1 MMDYFRVYA
10 KQEYLTP
17 AAAETV
23 ELIAEA
29 VNPGESALLLDVAAG
44 KGEAACTLA
53 GRFAC
58 RVVTVDL
65 YDPFIQHAAAK
76 VWRWNLGDLVTVLRG
91 DGGHLPV
98 SDGVCDA
105 AYCIGGP
112 SIVGPEPCLAEL
124 ARAVKPGGHVIV
136 SDIAWRRKPD
146 GALGPEWGVVA
157 EIDPRLSRDEFAALI
172 AAQGLV
178 VSEVRIHERSA
189 WEEYFRP
196 MADVAREARA
206 SGDRDDLALAQEIE
220 DAIAVERRAADEF
233 LDYATFLARRP
244 DR

>member
-1 MMDYFRVYA
+1 MTDYARIYA

-53 GRFAC
+53 SRFAC
-58 RVVTVDL
+58 RVVAVDL
-65 YDPFIQHAAAK
+65 YDPFIQDAAAK
-76 VWRWNLGDLVTVLRG
+76 AWRWNLGDLVAVLRG

-98 SDGVCDA
+98 ADAVCDA
-105 AYCIGGP
+105 TYCIGGP

-124 ARAVKPGGHVIV
+124 ARAVKPGGHVIF
-136 SDIAWRRKPD
+136 SDIVWRRKPE

-157 EIDPRLSRDEFAALI
+157 EIDPRLSQDEYAALI

-178 VSEVRIHERSA
+178 VSQVRIHEPSA

-196 MADVAREARA
+196 MADVALDARA
-206 SGDRDDLALAQEIE
+206 SGDPDDLALAEEIE
-220 DAIAVERRAADEF
+220 RQIALERRAADTF

-244 DR
+244 A

>member
-1 MMDYFRVYA
+1 MTDYARIYA

-17 AAAETV
+17 GSAETV
-23 ELIAEA
+23 ELIAKA

-58 RVVTVDL
+58 RVLAVDL
-65 YDPFIQHAAAK
+65 YDPFVQHTSAK
-76 VWRWNLGDLVTVLRG
+76 VSHRNLRDLVAVLRA

-98 SDGVCDA
+98 ADAVCDT

-157 EIDPRLSRDEFAALI
+157 QISPRLSQDEYAALI

-178 VSEVRIHERSA
+178 VSRVHIHERSA

-206 SGDRDDLALAQEIE
+206 SGDSEDLTLAEEIE
-220 DAIAVERRAADEF
+220 RDIAIEGRAADTF

-244 DR
+244 D

>member
-1 MMDYFRVYA
+1 MTDYARIYA

-23 ELIAEA
+23 ELIAET
-29 VNPGESALLLDVAAG
+29 VSPGRSALLLDVAAG
-44 KGEAACTLA
+44 KGEAACSLA

-58 RVVTVDL
+58 RVLAVDL
-65 YDPFIQHAAAK
+65 YDPFIQDAVVKARH
-76 VWRWNLGDLVTVLRG
+76 RNLRDLVAILRA

-98 SDGVCDA
+98 ADAVCDA

-124 ARAVKPGGHVIV
+124 ARAVKPGGHVIF
-136 SDIAWRRKPD
+136 SDIVWRRKPE

-157 EIDPRLSRDEFAALI
+157 QIEPRLSRDEYIALI
-172 AAQGLV
+172 GAQGLT
-178 VSEVRIHERSA
+178 VSQVHIHERSA
-189 WEEYFRP
+189 WDEYFRP

-206 SGDRDDLALAQEIE
+206 SGDKEDIALAREIE
-220 DAIAVERRAADEF
+220 RDIAVEGRAADAF
-233 LDYATFLARRP
+233 LDYATFLARKP
-244 DR
+244 D

>member
-1 MMDYFRVYA
+1 MTDYARIYA

-29 VNPGESALLLDVAAG
+29 VNPGESSLLLDVAAG

-53 GRFAC
+53 GRFVC
-58 RVVTVDL
+58 RVVAVDL
-65 YDPFIQHAAAK
+65 YDPFIQDAVLKTRH
-76 VWRWNLGDLVTVLRG
+76 RNLRDLVAVLRG

-98 SDGVCDA
+98 ADAVCDA
-105 AYCIGGP
+105 TYCIGGP

-136 SDIAWRRKPD
+136 SDIVWRRKPD

-157 EIDPRLSRDEFAALI
+157 EIDPRLSQDEYAALI

-178 VSEVRIHERSA
+178 VSQVRIHERSA

-196 MADVAREARA
+196 MADVALEARA
-206 SGDRDDLALAQEIE
+206 TGDPEDLALAQEIE
-220 DAIAVERRAADEF
+220 QQIALERRAADAF

-244 DR
+244 G

>member
-1 MMDYFRVYA
+1 MTDYARIYA

-23 ELIAEA
+23 ELIAKA
-29 VNPGESALLLDVAAG
+29 VNPGESAFLLDVAAG

-58 RVVTVDL
+58 RILAVDV
-65 YDPFIQHAAAK
+65 YDPFIQDAAAK
-76 VWRWNLGDLVTVLRG
+76 ASRRNLRHLVTVLRG
-91 DGGHLPV
+91 DGGRLPV
-98 SDGVCDA
+98 RHAIFDA

-146 GALGPEWGVVA
+146 GPLGPEWGVVA
-157 EIDPRLSRDEFAALI
+157 EISPRLSRDEYAALI
-172 AAQGLV
+172 AAQGLA
-178 VSEVRIHERSA
+178 VSRVHIHERSA

-206 SGDRDDLALAQEIE
+206 TGDPEDLALAQEIE
-220 DAIAVERRAADEF
+220 GGIAIERRAADTF

-244 DR
+244 G

>member
-1 MMDYFRVYA
+1 MTDYARIYA

-17 AAAETV
+17 SAAETV
-23 ELIAEA
+23 GLIAET
-29 VNPGESALLLDVAAG
+29 VRPNEHSLLLDVAAG
-44 KGEAACTLA
+44 KGEAACSLA

-58 RVVTVDL
+58 HVLAVDL
-65 YDPFIQHAAAK
+65 YDPFIKDAAAK
-76 VWRWNLGDLVTVLRG
+76 ASRRNLRDLVTVLRA
-91 DGGHLPV
+91 DGGRLPV
-98 SDGVCDA
+98 RHAIFDA

-157 EIDPRLSRDEFAALI
+157 QISPRLSRDDYVALI
-172 AAQGLV
+172 AAQGLA
-178 VSEVRIHERSA
+178 VSQVHIHERSA
-189 WEEYFRP
+189 WDEYFRP
-196 MADVAREARA
+196 MAEVAREASA
-206 SGDRDDLALAQEIE
+206 SGSPEDLAFAQEIE
-220 DAIAVERRAADEF
+220 RDIDIEGRAADTF

-244 DR
+244 A

>member
-1 MMDYFRVYA
+1 MTDYARIYA

-17 AAAETV
+17 GAAETV
-23 ELIAEA
+23 ELIAET
-29 VNPGESALLLDVAAG
+29 VRPNEQSLLVDVAAG

-53 GRFAC
+53 GRFDC
-58 RVVTVDL
+58 RVVAVDL
-65 YDPFIQHAAAK
+65 YDPFIGDAAAK
-76 VWRWNLGDLVTVLRG
+76 ARRRNLPNLVAVLRA

-98 SDGVCDA
+98 ADAVCDA

-157 EIDPRLSRDEFAALI
+157 QISPRLSQDEYAALI
-172 AAQGLV
+172 EAQGLV
-178 VSEVRIHERSA
+178 VSQVHIHERSA

-196 MADVAREARA
+196 MAEVAREASA
-206 SGDRDDLALAQEIE
+206 SDSPEDLAFAQEIE
-220 DAIAVERRAADEF
+220 RDIDIEGRAADTF

>member
-1 MMDYFRVYA
+1 VTDYARIYA

-17 AAAETV
+17 GAAETV
-23 ELIAEA
+23 ELIAET
-29 VNPGESALLLDVAAG
+29 VRPNERSLLLDVAAG
-44 KGEAACTLA
+44 KGEAACSLA
-53 GRFAC
+53 SRFAC
-58 RVVTVDL
+58 RVLAVDL
-65 YDPFIQHAAAK
+65 YDPFIGHAAAK
-76 VWRWNLGDLVTVLRG
+76 ACRWNLRDLVVILRA
-91 DGGHLPV
+91 DGSRLPV
-98 SDGVCDA
+98 ADAVCDV

-136 SDIAWRRKPD
+136 SDIVWRRKPD

-157 EIDPRLSRDEFAALI
+157 EIDPRLSRDEYTTLI

-178 VSEVRIHERSA
+178 VSRVHFHERSA

-206 SGDRDDLALAQEIE
+206 SGDPEDLALAEEIE
-220 DAIAVERRAADEF
+220 GQIAIERRAVDAF

-244 DR
+244 D